1 MNIGQRIKS
10 LRESNGLTQEELG
23 KAIGVNKATVNRYET
38 GVIDIKR
45 TVAIKLAEALHTSP
59 AYLMGWEEDIEKPP
73 LEELAENDP
82 VWRERLEKFKYDP
95 GYKKSLSL
103 FIEALREVGSRY
115 EEMPEEF
122 VKFISYFQQLST
134 SGKEKVIDY
143 TELIHNSEKA
153 TEQ

>member
-59 AYLMGWEEDIEKPP
+59 AYLMGWEEAVKELPP
-73 LEELAENDP
+73 EDL
-82 VWRERLEKFKYDP
+82 FKGDP
-95 GYKKSLSL
+95 GC
-103 FIEALREVGSRY
+103 
-115 EEMPEEF
+115 EEWWAKVENKPEIIRG
-122 VKFISYFQQLST
+122 VSQMMQIYNQLS
-134 SGKEKVIDY
+134 SNGKEKVIDY
-143 TELIHNSEKA
+143 TTLIYNSEKA
-153 TEQ
+153 SE

>member
-45 TVAIKLAEALHTSP
+45 TVAIKLAEALDTTP
-59 AYLMGWEEDIEKPP
+59 AYLMGWDEDTKEMT
-73 LEELAENDP
+73 LRDLFENDP
-82 VWRERLEKFKYDP
+82 EWKERLEKFKNNP
-95 GYKKSLSL
+95 EYKKNLPIIVKTL
-103 FIEALREVGSRY
+103 QEVSSRY
-115 EEMPEEF
+115 EEMPEDF
-122 VKFISYFQQLST
+122 VRLINYFQQLSN

-143 TELIHNSEKA
+143 AELIHNSEKDK
-153 TEQ
+153 